1 MAFIEEL
8 CAEFPDEAFIV
19 PDFKFSGRDHLI
31 EACKEAIHWLEHDG
45 KSQVVLHNAVSD
57 FQPFKQ
63 ELSDSTF
70 WIVPAK
76 KVLRVLEKKRNEW
89 KVTQA

>member
-31 EACKEAIHWLEHDG
+31 EACKEAMHWLEHDG
-45 KSQVVLHNAVSD
+45 KSQVVLRNAVSG
-57 FQPFKQ
+57 F
-63 ELSDSTF
+63 
-70 WIVPAK
+70 
-76 KVLRVLEKKRNEW
+76 
-89 KVTQA
+89 